1 MKLGKY
7 FSLCFLALYSG
18 LIIAASPIKLNMH
31 KGEVAVLN
39 VSDIEQIAIGDE
51 EVAQVRPMENG
62 EMVII
67 AVTAGETYLHV
78 WRRGGRQATY
88 NVYVTNDNMS
98 RDLKVARTIL
108 KEFPDIKVRELEQR
122 LYFAGEVNKSDS
134 EAVFAMIGQFNNS
147 VNMVKVREFD
157 IKPVVRLD
165 VKIVEMRKRATT
177 QLGIRWQQ
185 VISGPTF
192 GIHKSFKT
200 NDNFAL
206 ATDDPYDDSVVDA
219 ILSSIPMGDK
229 GFYGYSGITSV
240 LTSRIELLAE
250 NGDARIVASPKL
262 SAKSGEEATFH
273 VGGQFPIPVVDEFGR
288 PSVEF
293 KDYGV
298 VLEIKPIVDRNSAI
312 NTRVKSELSSIDFA
326 TQVNDIPGVTTRK
339 TDTVVNLNNGDTLVI
354 SGLALVETSN
364 SVSKLPGLGDI
375 PLVGGLFRSTDKNV
389 DSKELVIFVTPYIV
403 DAKSNKNQKVLSVGK
418 SMLDAWK
425 DFDINKAL
433 ME

>member
-7 FSLCFLALYSG
+7 FSLCILIFYSS

-51 EVAQVRPMENG
+51 EIAQVRPMENG

-78 WRRGGRQATY
+78 WRRGGRQLTY
-88 NVYVTNDNMS
+88 NVYVSNENMS
-98 RDLKVARTIL
+98 RELKLARTIL
-108 KEFPDIKVRELEQR
+108 KEFPDIKVKEVEQR
-122 LYFAGEVNKSDS
+122 LYFSGEVNKSDRDT
-134 EAVFAMIGQFNNS
+134 VFGMIGQFDRS
-147 VNMVKVREFD
+147 VNMVKEREFE

-192 GIHKSFKT
+192 GVHRAFKANDHYAVST
-200 NDNFAL
+200 N
-206 ATDDPYDDSVVDA
+206 DPYDDEVIDDIVA
-219 ILSSIPMGDK
+219 SIPLGDK
-229 GFYGYSGITSV
+229 GFYGYAGITSV
-240 LTSRIELLAE
+240 LTSKIEMLAE

-273 VGGQFPIPVVDEFGR
+273 VGGEFPIPVVDRFGR
-288 PSVEF
+288 PSVQF

-298 VLEIKPIVDRNSAI
+298 VLEILPIVDSNNVI
-312 NTRVKSELSSIDFA
+312 NTRVNSELSSIDFA

-339 TDTVVNLNNGDTLVI
+339 TDTIVNLNNGDTLVL
-354 SGLALVETSN
+354 SGLALIETSN

-389 DSKELVIFVTPYIV
+389 DSKELVVFVTPYIV
-403 DAKSNKNQKVLSVGK
+403 DAKSNTNQKVLSVGK

>member
-1 MKLGKY
+1 MNLGKY
-7 FSLCFLALYSG
+7 FSLCILTLYSS

-51 EVAQVRPMENG
+51 EIAQVRPMENG

-78 WRRGGRQATY
+78 WRRGGRQSTY
-88 NVYVTNDNMS
+88 NVYVSNENMS
-98 RDLKVARTIL
+98 RELKLARTIL
-108 KEFPDIKVRELEQR
+108 KEFPDIKVREVEQR
-122 LYFAGEVNKSDS
+122 LYFSGEVNKSDRDT
-134 EAVFAMIGQFNNS
+134 VFGMIGQFDRS
-147 VNMVKVREFD
+147 VNMVKDREFE

-192 GIHKSFKT
+192 GVHRAFKA
-200 NDNFAL
+200 NDNFAVS
-206 ATDDPYDDSVVDA
+206 TNDPYDDEVIDDIVA
-219 ILSSIPMGDK
+219 SIPLGDK
-229 GFYGYSGITSV
+229 GFYGYAGITSV
-240 LTSRIELLAE
+240 LTSKIEMLAE

-273 VGGQFPIPVVDEFGR
+273 VGGEFPIPVVDQFGR
-288 PSVEF
+288 PSVQF

-298 VLEIKPIVDRNSAI
+298 VLEILPIVDSNNVI
-312 NTRVKSELSSIDFA
+312 NTRVNSELSSIDFA

-339 TDTVVNLNNGDTLVI
+339 TDTIVNLNNGDTLVI
-354 SGLALVETSN
+354 SGLALIETSN

-389 DSKELVIFVTPYIV
+389 DSKELVVFVTPYII
-403 DAKSNKNQKVLSVGK
+403 DAKSNTNQKVLSVGK
-418 SMLDAWK
+418 TMLDAWK